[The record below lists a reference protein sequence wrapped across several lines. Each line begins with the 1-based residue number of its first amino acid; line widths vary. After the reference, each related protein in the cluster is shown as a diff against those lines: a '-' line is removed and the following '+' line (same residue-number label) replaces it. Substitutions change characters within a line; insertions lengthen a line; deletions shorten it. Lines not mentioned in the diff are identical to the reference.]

1 MVSRRKRASSSSP
14 SDVISTPRT
23 VMSPAVGRSRPAM
36 RPSRVDFP
44 LPEGPAMATNCRAGT
59 SSVMSVSTST
69 GRPPLSRRMESPR
82 TVIMMQPYYTS
93 GMRRLWAVA
102 LLAVSVASL
111 SAARLSAG
119 EPHVIVAFG
128 DSLTAGLGVRP
139 EESYPSRLEA
149 RLRAAGYDYRVV
161 NAGVSGDTTA
171 GGLRRVDWALRAHPD
186 IVIVALGANDGL
198 RGQSPQAIRANL
210 EEIVA
215 RLQASGARVLLV
227 GMRLP
232 PNYGAEYTKEFEAVF
247 PAVARRAKIAL
258 MPFLLDGVA
267 ADPRL
272 NQADGIH
279 PTAAGQQMIA
289 DRLWPYLRPLLR
301 PVK

>member
-1 MVSRRKRASSSSP
+1 
-14 SDVISTPRT
+14 
-23 VMSPAVGRSRPAM
+23 VGAL
-36 RPSRVDFP
+36 V
-44 LPEGPAMATNCRAGT
+44 
-59 SSVMSVSTST
+59 
-69 GRPPLSRRMESPR
+69 LSC
-82 TVIMMQPYYTS
+82 
-93 GMRRLWAVA
+93 VA
-102 LLAVSVASL
+102 LLSVA
-111 SAARLSAG
+111 AG
-119 EPHVIVAFG
+119 EARGEGVVVALG
-128 DSLTAGLGVRP
+128 DSLTAGLGVAADEAFP
-139 EESYPSRLEA
+139 ARLQA
-149 RLRAAGYDYRVV
+149 RLRAEGYDYRVV

-186 IVIVALGANDGL
+186 VVIVALGANDGL
-198 RGQSPQAIRANL
+198 RGHSPQAIRANL

-215 RLQASGARVLLV
+215 RLQAAGVRVLLV

-247 PAVARRAKIAL
+247 PAVARRAKITL

-301 PVK
+301 PIK

>member
-1 MVSRRKRASSSSP
+1 V
-14 SDVISTPRT
+14 
-23 VMSPAVGRSRPAM
+23 
-36 RPSRVDFP
+36 
-44 LPEGPAMATNCRAGT
+44 
-59 SSVMSVSTST
+59 
-69 GRPPLSRRMESPR
+69 
-82 TVIMMQPYYTS
+82 
-93 GMRRLWAVA
+93 RRLRAAALVLVGAALLGLAAGEARGEGVVVA
-102 LLAVSVASL
+102 L
-111 SAARLSAG
+111 
-119 EPHVIVAFG
+119 G
-128 DSLTAGLGVRP
+128 DSLTAGLGVAADEAFP
-139 EESYPSRLEA
+139 ARLQA
-149 RLRAAGYDYRVV
+149 RLRAEGYDYRVV

-171 GGLRRVDWALRAHPD
+171 GGLRRVDWALRANPEV
-186 IVIVALGANDGL
+186 VIVALGANDGL

-215 RLQASGARVLLV
+215 RFQAAGARVLLV

-247 PAVARRAKIAL
+247 PAVARRAKITL

-267 ADPRL
+267 ADSRL

-279 PTAAGQQMIA
+279 PTAVGQQMIA